1 MAILDSKVGHIKS
14 RISKDRVVLKT
25 MYPFKKGELA
35 DEVEINLYLE
45 GSNRVIKKELPYGGY
60 NMHLFLGDFL
70 GSGRDCILVK
80 GRFQGSGGIAILLLY
95 EYDNGEIRE
104 ITNQWEISARN
115 KAIIRYLPNYKV
127 EVSYGAKEKYIVD
140 LSSKDK
146 SYLNLIYDEK
156 GNVKL
161 KINPGISDI
170 NTYYEIKELGSNK
183 YDFLIRQNIIGI
195 VLVEVI
201 GIIQSRV
208 VFNINGNFVIKDRE
222 LIISKDRNLN
232 NTHN

>member
-1 MAILDSKVGHIKS
+1 
-14 RISKDRVVLKT
+14 
-25 MYPFKKGELA
+25 
-35 DEVEINLYLE
+35 
-45 GSNRVIKKELPYGGY
+45 
-60 NMHLFLGDFL
+60 MHLFLGDFRQWKRL
-70 GSGRDCILVK
+70 YFGE

-156 GNVKL
+156 
-161 KINPGISDI
+161 
-170 NTYYEIKELGSNK
+170 EM
-183 YDFLIRQNIIGI
+183 
-195 VLVEVI
+195 
-201 GIIQSRV
+201 
-208 VFNINGNFVIKDRE
+208 
-222 LIISKDRNLN
+222 
-232 NTHN
+232 

>member
-95 EYDNGEIRE
+95 EYDNGE
-104 ITNQWEISARN
+104 
-115 KAIIRYLPNYKV
+115 PNYKV
-127 EVSYGAKEKYIVD
+127 EVSYGVKEKYIVD

-195 VLVEVI
+195 VLVDVI
-201 GIIQSRV
+201 AIVQSRV

-232 NTHN
+232 HTHN

>member
-127 EVSYGAKEKYIVD
+127 EVS
-140 LSSKDK
+140 
-146 SYLNLIYDEK
+146 
-156 GNVKL
+156 
-161 KINPGISDI
+161 
-170 NTYYEIKELGSNK
+170 
-183 YDFLIRQNIIGI
+183 
-195 VLVEVI
+195 
-201 GIIQSRV
+201 
-208 VFNINGNFVIKDRE
+208 
-222 LIISKDRNLN
+222 
-232 NTHN
+232 